1 LKRIYL
7 DHNATT
13 PVHPSV
19 LKAMLPYLE
28 RDFGNPSSLHY
39 FGRKVRASMDK
50 AREKVAS
57 LIGVK
62 PEEIIFTS
70 CGTESNNLALKG
82 IVEANRKRGNHI
94 ITSSIEH
101 PAVLN
106 VCKYLSKQ
114 GCRITYLPVDRYG
127 LIDPK
132 NVKKAITKKTILV
145 SIIHANNEMG
155 TIQPLR
161 EIGRMIKKANSK
173 RLNRIYFHSD
183 TVQSVGKIEVNV
195 NKLGVDL
202 LSLSG
207 HKLYGPKGIGA
218 LYIRKGTRI
227 SSLLQ
232 GGEHEYYLR
241 AGTENVSGIIGLG
254 KACEIASRGRIK
266 EEKKLFKL
274 SERLYQG
281 IRGKIPDIRLN
292 GHPAKRLPGT
302 LNISFESVEGE
313 ALLLAL
319 DLEGIAVSTGSA
331 CASGSPEPSH
341 VLLALGLSYEE
352 AYTSLRFS
360 LGRENTEEEI
370 DYVLKILPGMV
381 KRIRAISAV
390 GRKK

>member
-1 LKRIYL
+1 
-7 DHNATT
+7 
-13 PVHPSV
+13 
-19 LKAMLPYLE
+19 
-28 RDFGNPSSLHY
+28 
-39 FGRKVRASMDK
+39 MDE

-57 LIGVK
+57 LIGAK
-62 PEEIIFTS
+62 SEEIIFTS
-70 CGTESNNLALKG
+70 SGTESNNLALKG

-106 VCKYLSKQ
+106 VCKYLSQ
-114 GCRITYLPVDRYG
+114 HGCRVTYLPVDRYG
-127 LIDPK
+127 LINSED
-132 NVKKAITKKTILV
+132 VRKAITKKTILV
-145 SIIHANNEMG
+145 SIMHANNEMG

-161 EIGRMIKKANSK
+161 EIGRIIKEANSK
-173 RLNRIYFHSD
+173 RPNRVYFHTD
-183 TVQSVGKIEVNV
+183 AVQSVEKIKVNV
-195 NKLGVDL
+195 NKLKVDL

-218 LYIRKGTRI
+218 LYIRKGVRI

-232 GGEHEYYLR
+232 GGKHEYNLR
-241 AGTENVSGIIGLG
+241 AGTENIPGIIGLG
-254 KACEIASRGRIK
+254 KACKIASRERIK
-266 EEKKLFKL
+266 EEKKLLKL

-281 IRGKIPDIRLN
+281 IREKIPDIRLN
-292 GHPAKRLPGT
+292 GHPKKRLPGT

-319 DLEGIAVSTGSA
+319 DLEGIAVSIGSA
-331 CASGSPEPSH
+331 CTSGSPEPSH

-360 LGRENTEEEI
+360 LGRENTKEEI
-370 DYVLKILPGMV
+370 NYVIQILPSII
-381 KRIRAISAV
+381 KRIRGISAI

>member
-1 LKRIYL
+1 MKRIYL

-13 PVHPSV
+13 PVHPLV
-19 LKAMLPYLE
+19 LKAMLPYLK

-39 FGRKVRASMDK
+39 FGRKVKASIDE

-57 LIGVK
+57 LIRAK

-70 CGTESNNLALKG
+70 SGTESNNLALKG
-82 IVEANRKRGNHI
+82 IVEANRKWGNHI
-94 ITSSIEH
+94 ITSNTEH

-106 VCKYLSKQ
+106 VCKYLSKH
-114 GCRITYLPVDRYG
+114 GCRVTYLPVNRYG
-127 LIDPK
+127 LIDSQD
-132 NVKKAITKKTILV
+132 VRKAITKKTILV
-145 SIIHANNEMG
+145 SIMHANNEIG
-155 TIQPLR
+155 TIQPLKA
-161 EIGRMIKKANSK
+161 IGKIIKEANSK
-173 RLNRIYFHSD
+173 RPNRIYFHTD
-183 TVQSVGKIEVNV
+183 AVQSVGKIEVNV

-218 LYIRKGTRI
+218 LYIREGVRI
-227 SSLLQ
+227 YSLLQ
-232 GGEHEYYLR
+232 GGEHEYNLR
-241 AGTENVSGIIGLG
+241 AGTENVPGIIGLG
-254 KACEIASRGRIK
+254 KACQIAKKERIK
-266 EEKKLFKL
+266 EEKKLLKL

-281 IRGKIPDIRLN
+281 IKKRISDIRVN
-292 GHPAKRLPGT
+292 GHPKKRLPGT

-319 DLEGIAVSTGSA
+319 DLKGVAVSTGSA

-341 VLLALGLSYEE
+341 TLIALGLSYEE

-360 LGRENTEEEI
+360 LGRENTKEEI
-370 DYVLKILPGMV
+370 DYVLKILPGMI
-381 KRIRAISAV
+381 KRIRSISAL